1 VKTFFAAQ
9 TTKKIASKV
18 CRMPRSSDRL
28 ARSLSAFEYLSS
40 TRPAAAVFSNNF
52 SSQAKW
58 FHPSS
63 SRPLH
68 CCLPTLHCHCD
79 SKCQI
84 KYCSLP
90 QHNRYRSRGRRLVFA
105 RAQVNKCTCT
115 LAQHSRDQWH
125 QSARAL
131 HRAEPV
137 NGLVTLLCH
146 LFPITLYCPSI
157 ISTSL
162 AFNEKFA
169 CALCA
174 CVCVTINCVCF
185 WNEAHLDNILSI
197 TTVVKYKHS
206 SELTSNKSKSWF
218 QAAHVRKV

>member
-1 VKTFFAAQ
+1 MLCAPPPPLPSTTALVSSFLSLWSAFSLTFSPKFLQKNVLLYLVKTFFAAQ

-115 LAQHSRDQWH
+115 LAQHSRDQ
-125 QSARAL
+125 
-131 HRAEPV
+131 
-137 NGLVTLLCH
+137 
-146 LFPITLYCPSI
+146 
-157 ISTSL
+157 
-162 AFNEKFA
+162 
-169 CALCA
+169 
-174 CVCVTINCVCF
+174 
-185 WNEAHLDNILSI
+185 
-197 TTVVKYKHS
+197 
-206 SELTSNKSKSWF
+206 
-218 QAAHVRKV
+218 